1 MPGSNVKNMQ
11 DSNISNGTSTTAS
24 DMTSTNN
31 TSPSVDVAGVA
42 SSNNGDR
49 GSEIDSAHIQ
59 RVPVTG
65 SSGTISSGLS
75 FSNSTGNHRAND
87 SAQESIDATMESQSS
102 WQIEAD
108 ILLLGEMRGCTK

>member
-11 DSNISNGTSTTAS
+11 DSNVSNGTSTTAS

-31 TSPSVDVAGVA
+31 ASPSVDGAGVA

-49 GSEIDSAHIQ
+49 GSAMDSAHIQ
-59 RVPVTG
+59 TVPVTG

-75 FSNSTGNHRAND
+75 FGNSTSNHRAND
-87 SAQESIDATMESQSS
+87 STQESIDATMESQSS
-102 WQIEAD
+102 
-108 ILLLGEMRGCTK
+108 